1 MGQSSAGFSLEAHY
15 YDGGLKEENFPNSR
29 PVSGLPASEYV
40 IYADTP
46 NLGKDDLI
54 FELCLIPSDQNEN
67 WVWLGCY
74 AASADRQFG
83 DRSNYVG
90 VGIWMRDLVA
100 IDCRSILRSLS
111 QATALLNKEGMTPS
125 LHQKFLKLESVIRN
139 HYLLPRDELPSG
151 LIGMRRS
158 SSSSSEYK
166 EFEIVGSLETAIADV
181 EAAVLNLQLAP
192 TPFVANT
199 KVRFRV
205 VSAPRQSNP
214 QSLLPA
220 LSELF
225 LPLVLSLPKV
235 VEESAK
241 TLIQLKGQYSQ
252 LKSDNESMATQFD
265 SFRHAADRIATERDD
280 LRLKVTEQ
288 GGELDRL
295 RALPYTTINSQLSE
309 ISRRLEI
316 LNVAPRPS
324 EAPIRPT
331 KIPRPIEPIGEP
343 STDTRLALQLLQY
356 FLIIVLVI
364 GIVVAITYGILEFLK
379 HPFRLLS

>member
-15 YDGGLKEENFPNSR
+15 YDGGLKKDNFPNSR
-29 PVSGLPASEYV
+29 PVSGLPAPEHV
-40 IYADTP
+40 IYADP
-46 NLGKDDLI
+46 QNLGKEDLT

-111 QATALLNKEGMTPS
+111 QATVLLNTEGMTTS
-125 LHQKFLKLESVIRN
+125 LHQKFLKFESVIRN

-151 LIGMRRS
+151 LVGMRRS
-158 SSSSSEYK
+158 SGSSSEYK

-316 LNVAPRPS
+316 LSVGSRPS
-324 EAPIRPT
+324 AAPSHPARDPHPRAPIV
-331 KIPRPIEPIGEP
+331 KNSSEK
-343 STDTRLALQLLQY
+343 SLALQLLKY
-356 FLIIVLVI
+356 FLIMALVI
-364 GIVVAITYGILEFLK
+364 GIVGAITYVFLEIFELLRL
-379 HPFRLLS
+379 PF

>member
-158 SSSSSEYK
+158 SSSSSEYE
-166 EFEIVGSLETAIADV
+166 EFVIVGSLEAAIADV

-220 LSELF
+220 LPELF

-252 LKSDNESMATQFD
+252 LKSDNESMATQLD
-265 SFRHAADRIATERDD
+265 SLRHAADRIATERDA
-280 LRLKVTEQ
+280 LKLKITEQ

-309 ISRRLEI
+309 ISRHLEI
-316 LNVAPRPS
+316 LRVGSPPSVAPS
-324 EAPIRPT
+324 RPT
-331 KIPRPIEPIGEP
+331 GNPSPRAPTQNKSSEK
-343 STDTRLALQLLQY
+343 SLALQLLKY
-356 FLIIVLVI
+356 FLIMALVI
-364 GIVVAITYGILEFLK
+364 GIVGAITYTFLEGFERL
-379 HPFRLLS
+379 FRSTF

>member
-1 MGQSSAGFSLEAHY
+1 MRQSSTGFSLEAHY
-15 YDGGLKEENFPNSR
+15 YDGGLRKENFPNPR
-29 PVSGLPASEYV
+29 PVSGLPASEHV
-40 IYADTP
+40 IYSDTQ
-46 NLGKDDLI
+46 NLGKEDLT
-54 FELCLIPSDQNEN
+54 FELCLVPSDQNEN

-83 DRSNYVG
+83 ERSNYVG

-111 QATALLNKEGMTPS
+111 QAAILLNKEGMTPS
-125 LHQKFLKLESVIRN
+125 LHQKFLKFESVIRN

-151 LIGMRRS
+151 LVGMRRS
-158 SSSSSEYK
+158 SRSSEYK

-205 VSAPRQSNP
+205 ISAPRQSNP

-220 LSELF
+220 LPELF

-241 TLIQLKGQYSQ
+241 TLIQLKEQYSQ
-252 LKSDNESMATQFD
+252 LKSDNESMATQLD
-265 SFRHAADRIATERDD
+265 SFRHAADRIATERDA
-280 LRLKVTEQ
+280 LKLKVTEQ

-316 LNVAPRPS
+316 LTVGSRPS
-324 EAPIRPT
+324 AAPSYPPINPSPRAPIV
-331 KIPRPIEPIGEP
+331 KNASEK
-343 STDTRLALQLLQY
+343 SLALQLLKY
-356 FLIIVLVI
+356 SLIMTLVI
-364 GIVVAITYGILEFLK
+364 GIVGAITYVFLD
-379 HPFRLLS
+379 FFGLLRSQF